1 MYKRGIIFIVSLV
14 LSYFVIISCIVETPL
29 LLVFILSIWIA
40 TLKALELSISR
51 MINRESRLP
60 IKNIYHN
67 IIENPSIFDKLQI
80 PGIIIIPFTLY
91 IIIALWLSNN
101 ITHEQFI
108 YLCLGYI
115 FVENSILLYILKSNL
130 YLLFVFPVLIMI
142 VVAFIL
148 SNPTLLFILI
158 NIIML
163 ETLTL
168 IKIYKEG
175 E

>member
-29 LLVFILSIWIA
+29 LLVFTLSIWIA
-40 TLKALELSISR
+40 TLKALGYSISK

-67 IIENPSIFDKLQI
+67 IIENPSIFDKLQVPVIIVI
-80 PGIIIIPFTLY
+80 PYVIY
-91 IIIALWLSNN
+91 IILALWIANI

-115 FVENSILLYILKSNL
+115 FVENSMLLYILRSNL
-130 YLLFVFPVLIMI
+130 YLLFIFPVLIMMAVTYI
-142 VVAFIL
+142 F